1 MMMTHGNKPGLHANT
16 PQKRKKK
23 DLGCFV
29 KWRIPYRAKVKTH
42 KKLKKLKLLLNIEII
57 SGTQLQTEQSTS
69 VVSLKV
75 FSFFKISSS
84 SM

>member
-1 MMMTHGNKPGLHANT
+1 MQTLH
-16 PQKRKKK
+16 KKEKKK

-42 KKLKKLKLLLNIEII
+42 KKYKKNKQLLLNIEII

-75 FSFFKISSS
+75 FFVF
-84 SM
+84 